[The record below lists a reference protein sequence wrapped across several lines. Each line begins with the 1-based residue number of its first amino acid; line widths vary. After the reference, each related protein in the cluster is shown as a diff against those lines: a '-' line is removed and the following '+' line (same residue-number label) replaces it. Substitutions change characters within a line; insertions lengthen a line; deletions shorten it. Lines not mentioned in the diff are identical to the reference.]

1 MTLNDA
7 INYHKANPEIYQ
19 MFCTFTMKAIS
30 ANRSIYSSKMIVERI
45 RWETMIKAK
54 QGFKISNSM
63 TAFYS
68 RLFTL
73 ENPAYSNLFKF
84 KPSAFDGLK
93 LNECQSVP
101 VVNSK
106 S

>member
-1 MTLNDA
+1 
-7 INYHKANPEIYQ
+7 
-19 MFCTFTMKAIS
+19 
-30 ANRSIYSSKMIVERI
+30 MIIERI

-73 ENPAYSNLFKF
+73 ENPTYSNLFKF
-84 KPSAFDGLK
+84 KPSVFDGLK
-93 LNECQSVP
+93 LNECLSVP
-101 VVNSK
+101 AVNSK